1 MATIEDYLL
10 ELDKQRDQLAA
21 NLTAMGV
28 PSTAEEKLNA
38 LVPRV
43 LQIPTS
49 GSGETTKTI
58 LFDANTHENIYLQH
72 NSTIYSLSD
81 FTALYPDFC
90 GEENGYALDYNSSI
104 FGWDVSVFT
113 CSTTPISIT
122 AESQIAIRF
131 LSNSSESGILRL
143 VQSDTGTAE
152 DILTKAQTEGS
163 YTDLSLWWVY
173 TTDEI
178 TTLSPCETVTPG
190 TYYLVWVGRSNNAR
204 PQVHSVIAYF

>member
-1 MATIEDYLL
+1 MATIADYLL

-38 LVPRV
+38 LVPKV

-49 GSGETTKTI
+49 GSGETTKTV
-58 LFDANTHENIYLQH
+58 LFDANTRDNLYLQH

-90 GEENGYALDYNSSI
+90 GEENDYALDYNSSI
-104 FGWDVSVFT
+104 FGWDYSCYT
-113 CSTTPISIT
+113 CCTTPISIT

-131 LSNSSESGILRL
+131 LSGSTETGIMRL
-143 VQSDTGTAE
+143 VQSDSGTA
-152 DILTKAQTEGS
+152 DNILTKAQTEGS
-163 YTDLSLWWVY
+163 YIDLPLQWIYSADYV
-173 TTDEI
+173 
-178 TTLSPCETVTPG
+178 TTLTPCEGATAG
-190 TYYLVWVGRSNNAR
+190 SYYLVWVGRSNNGH
-204 PQVHSVIAYF
+204 PLIQSVLVW